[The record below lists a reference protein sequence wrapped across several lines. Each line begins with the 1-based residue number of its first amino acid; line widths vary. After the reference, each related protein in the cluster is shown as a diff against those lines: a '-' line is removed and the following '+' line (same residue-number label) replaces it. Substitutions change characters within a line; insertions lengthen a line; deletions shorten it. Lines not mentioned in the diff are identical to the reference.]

1 MAVSSYPGIY
11 SFMLSLKAPGRRQE
25 LHVYTPFSGTHA
37 QFGAFKF
44 TLSCSRAELAD
55 QPRGRQSSI
64 IGGSD
69 RTGGAAERGGHSTG
83 GNIEGRRR
91 RQAAPDEAHQGRS
104 IAAANR
110 THAPN
115 RTEARSPVDGWIT
128 NLSLRQSDYAI
139 VGQVVDAHSF
149 WIAGYFDV
157 DSLTWAIN
165 VPNARANAT
174 GVAEVSR
181 CSPGSGS
188 PSTSL
193 CGYLSTLFLKTSG
206 SCKA

>member
-1 MAVSSYPGIY
+1 VEAI
-11 SFMLSLKAPGRRQE
+11 
-25 LHVYTPFSGTHA
+25 
-37 QFGAFKF
+37 
-44 TLSCSRAELAD
+44 
-55 QPRGRQSSI
+55 
-64 IGGSD
+64 
-69 RTGGAAERGGHSTG
+69 
-83 GNIEGRRR
+83 
-91 RQAAPDEAHQGRS
+91 RQAAISKEEGGGKPR
-104 IAAANR
+104 R
-110 THAPN
+110 TKRIKVDRLLPQTE
-115 RTEARSPVDGWIT
+115 RTLQTERRPVPPVDGWIT